1 MTELVRSER
10 KAHQRVEGPSLRELV
25 ALVAYEANRTV
36 GGGLVSIEL
45 LRRRFTARGWLDA
58 ATHGVFIAIS
68 RFTPGTVVLAYCVML
83 GWWFHRWRGALLA
96 LIVASVPAS
105 LIVFALAV
113 TLARIDH
120 YAVVRVLLAVGILV
134 ASALVVA
141 SAWHLIRPYLPEGS
155 RLRLIVIAAAAV
167 ALVIAGATPVR
178 VLLVAAVVSCVLPV
192 HRGTPLRRSGRRGAS
207 R

>member
-1 MTELVRSER
+1 MSEER
-10 KAHQRVEGPSLRELV
+10 TGKPSLREFV
-25 ALVAYEANRTV
+25 ALVAYESNRTV

-45 LRRRFTARGWLDA
+45 LRRRFTARGWLNA
-58 ATHGVFIAIS
+58 ATHGVFIAVS

-105 LIVFALAV
+105 LIVFVLAL
-113 TLARIDH
+113 TLARIDQN
-120 YAVVRVLLAVGILV
+120 AAVRVLLAVGILV

-141 SAWHLIRPYLPEGS
+141 SAWHLIRPYLSEGS

-192 HRGTPLRRSGRRGAS
+192 HRGTPLRRSGTRGAQP
-207 R
+207 

>member
-1 MTELVRSER
+1 MSEER
-10 KAHQRVEGPSLRELV
+10 AGNPTLRELV
-25 ALVAYEANRTV
+25 ALVAYESNRTV

-45 LRRRFTARGWLDA
+45 LRRRFTARGWLNA

-105 LIVFALAV
+105 LIVFVLAV
-113 TLARIDH
+113 SLAQIDQ
-120 YAVVRVLLAVGILV
+120 YAAVRVLLAVGILV

-155 RLRLIVIAAAAV
+155 RLRLIVIVAAAV
-167 ALVIAGATPVR
+167 ALIIAGATPVR

-192 HRGTPLRRSGRRGAS
+192 HRGTPLRRSGDIEERR
-207 R
+207 

>member
-105 LIVFALAV
+105 LIVFVLAA
-113 TLARIDH
+113 TLARIDQ
-120 YAVVRVLLAVGILV
+120 YAAVRVLLALGILV

-141 SAWHLIRPYLPEGS
+141 SAWHLIRPYLPAGS

-192 HRGTPLRRSGRRGAS
+192 RGAQP
-207 R
+207 